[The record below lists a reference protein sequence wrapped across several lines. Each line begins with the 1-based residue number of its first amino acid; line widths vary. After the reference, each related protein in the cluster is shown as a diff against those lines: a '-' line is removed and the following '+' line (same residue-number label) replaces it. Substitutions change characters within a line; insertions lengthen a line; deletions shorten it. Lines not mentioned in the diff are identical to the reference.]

1 MICEKAQETIAWG
14 TMENTTKTYT
24 VEIKQL
30 PHAQIELKVSIPA
43 TIFDA
48 TRSEAIKHIS
58 TDVELPGFRKGH
70 VPEHILVT
78 KLGEGTILEEMAEIA
93 IRKTYPAIVMDEKL
107 DVLGR
112 PEVRITKIASGN
124 PLELTIITAVFPEVK
139 LPDYKKLAAK
149 ATKEKEVIAVT
160 DAEVEKTIEQI
171 RRMSA
176 GGTPEGDGKE
186 PAAEIAL
193 PPLDDAFIKTLG
205 DFASVDEFKA
215 KIRENLLHEKERAA
229 KDKKRIA
236 IIDAILKDATIDLP
250 LLIVE
255 QELARMSDEFA
266 QDVARMGLT
275 MEKYLELIK
284 KTKEE
289 LEKDWMPDAEK
300 RAKTQLTVSKI
311 AEMEKCEPDE
321 ETLKKEV
328 AALRMRYP
336 DAPED
341 RAEGYVRML
350 LTNEKVFQLLESSGE

>member
-1 MICEKAQETIAWG
+1 
-14 TMENTTKTYT
+14 MENTTKTYA
-24 VEIKQL
+24 VEMRRL
-30 PHAQIELKVSIPA
+30 PHAQIELTVTIPA
-43 TIFDA
+43 ATFDA

-70 VPEHILVT
+70 VPEHMLVT
-78 KLGEGTILEEMAEIA
+78 KLGEGAILEEMAEIA

-112 PEVRITKIASGN
+112 PEVRITKIAAGN
-124 PLELTIITAVFPEVK
+124 PLEFTLITAVFPEVK
-139 LPDYKKLAAK
+139 LPDYKKLAGKIAK
-149 ATKEKEVIAVT
+149 ATEEEVTVT
-160 DAEVEKTIEQI
+160 DAELEKTIEQV

-176 GGTPEGDGKE
+176 GGTQEDDGKE
-186 PAAEIAL
+186 PAAETVL

-255 QELARMSDEFA
+255 QELARMADEFT

-275 MEKYLELIK
+275 MEKYLGLIK

-289 LEKDWMPDAEK
+289 LEKDWTPDAEK
-300 RAKTQLTVSKI
+300 RAKTQLVVSKI
-311 AEMEKCEPDE
+311 AEVETCEPDD

-328 AALRMRYP
+328 ATLRMRYP
-336 DAPED
+336 DAPEE

-350 LTNEKVFQLLESSGE
+350 LTNEKVFQLLESAVV